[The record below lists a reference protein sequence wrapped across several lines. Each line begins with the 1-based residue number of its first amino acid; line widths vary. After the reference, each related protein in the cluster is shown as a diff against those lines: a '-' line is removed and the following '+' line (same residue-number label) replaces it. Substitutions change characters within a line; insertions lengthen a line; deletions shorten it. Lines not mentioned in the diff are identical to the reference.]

1 MKISLNWARHWTETP
16 EYTPEAL
23 EKFSHTYSTY
33 TAEVEGID
41 NFVFDDKI
49 VVGKVLAWKPHPDS
63 DKLWLVQVDAGK
75 CGQHEIVCG
84 APNAKTSKY
93 VAVALENAQLP
104 GGLVITR
111 REIRGID
118 SCGMICSLDELNL
131 QTDRALGIFPL
142 ETVWGEDTLEKH
154 LGKPFGQ
161 LNLTLP
167 GHDGDIE
174 YAMNDVVFDLDNKFI
189 TNRPDLFSVVGN
201 AREIACIDKKQFNYA
216 PLWKGESKGDCNELK
231 VTVES
236 DKVINYLLT
245 EYTLPDVPASPFL
258 IQTLLRRS
266 NQGSHGLLPD
276 LTNIVMTEL
285 GQPMHVFDAD
295 TVQGNITLR
304 MAKKWEV
311 FLWLDDKEY
320 TLTPDD
326 LVIVDEKQIL
336 ALAGVMG
343 GKSSGTTE
351 STRRI
356 LVESASFDAV
366 TVRKTSQRL
375 GIRTDSSIR
384 FEKGVDRALPP
395 LAQTRYAQLLT
406 YFISGVEAGKQSVIT
421 TKNTP
426 TVISLTQ
433 ESMMRKIGRD
443 IPEADITD
451 ILSRLGFTFEVVQNN
466 SGNWGNTVNSVNF
479 VVTVPSWRD
488 TGDITLPEDIIEEI
502 ARHFGY
508 ENIPGEPLPGPLAT
522 ARVHGHDVMTQGIT
536 RFFSEKWYRDAYTYP
551 FTLAERF
558 ARFSDKN
565 PAIIQNTSENRTHLR
580 AHLAENLLELVANS
594 YRTHTDGAFFEF
606 WPIFDGDESLQWVG
620 LMWWKDVDILQADL
634 PSYMMTYFGTPG
646 MIAQGTSDTK
656 LFAPQAYGEIVDE
669 SGDIA
674 LRFGLVRPT
683 LLPLF
688 DIDDIEVYAFEIVKM
703 PELHR
708 PMKFTP
714 LVEFPGT
721 RRELN
726 VIMPESTPVAVV
738 TAIVRA
744 SHDWVSDIGVTEIYR
759 DESHIGIDKKS
770 VIVSFLIRNNA
781 ATITDEEAAKIQETV
796 ISKLAEN
803 SYQLR
808 SA

>member
-1 MKISLNWARHWTETP
+1 MKISLNWARHWTEIP

-41 NFVFDDKI
+41 SYIYDDKI

-63 DKLWLVQVDAGK
+63 DKLGLVQVDAGK

-93 VAVALENAQLP
+93 VAVALENAELP

-131 QTDRALGIFPL
+131 QTDRAEGIFPL
-142 ETVWGEDTLEKH
+142 ETAWDEKTLENH
-154 LGKPFGQ
+154 LGKPFGE
-161 LNLTLP
+161 LTLTLP

-189 TNRPDLFSVVGN
+189 TNRPDLFSVIGN
-201 AREIACIDKKQFNYA
+201 AREIACTQKTDFSGIA
-216 PLWKGESKGDCNELK
+216 PETPTESNALSVK
-231 VTVES
+231 VES

-295 TVQGNITLR
+295 TIQGNIVLR
-304 MAKKWEV
+304 MAKKWET
-311 FLWLDDKEY
+311 FHGLDDKEY

-326 LVIVDEKQIL
+326 LVIVDDKNIL
-336 ALAGVMG
+336 ALAGIMG

-356 LVESASFDAV
+356 FVESASFDAV

-384 FEKGVDRALPP
+384 FEKGVDRTLPHI
-395 LAQTRYAQLLT
+395 AQTRYAQLLT
-406 YFISGVEAGKQSVIT
+406 HFIAGAKLEKQTAI
-421 TKNTP
+421 
-426 TVISLTQ
+426 ISLRTATIITLSQ
-433 ESMMRKIGRD
+433 ELLVAKIGQPV
-443 IPEADITD
+443 PEKDVTD
-451 ILSRLGFTFEVVQNN
+451 ILTRLGF
-466 SGNWGNTVNSVNF
+466 SVAHTDGIYT
-479 VVTVPSWRD
+479 VTVPSWRD
-488 TGDITLPEDIIEEI
+488 TGDISIPEDIIEEI

-522 ARVHGHDVMTQGIT
+522 ARVHGHDVMTQSIT

-558 ARFSDKN
+558 ARFSDKT
-565 PAIIQNTSENRTHLR
+565 PAVIQNTSENRTHLR

-606 WPIFDGDESLQWVG
+606 GPIFDGDESLQWVG
-620 LMWWKDVDILQADL
+620 IVWWKDLEALQADL
-634 PSYMMTYFGTPG
+634 TSYMMTYFGSPG
-646 MIAQGTSDTK
+646 MIAQGTSNTK
-656 LFAPQAYGEIVDE
+656 LFAPQAYGEIVDD
-669 SGDIA
+669 SGDVA

-688 DIDDIEVYAFEIVKM
+688 DIDEIDVYAFEIVKM
-703 PELHR
+703 PELR
-708 PMKFTP
+708 RAMKFTP
-714 LVEFPGT
+714 IVEFPGT
-721 RRELN
+721 RREFN
-726 VIMPESTPVAVV
+726 IIMPESTPVAVV
-738 TAIVRA
+738 TAIVRGA
-744 SHDWVSDIGVTEIYR
+744 HEWISDIGVSEIYR
-759 DESHIGIDKKS
+759 DESHIGADKKS
-770 VIVSFLIRNNA
+770 VVVSFLIRDNT
-781 ATITDEEAAKIQETV
+781 ATITDEQAAKVQETA
-796 ISKLAEN
+796 ISKLSE
-803 SYQLR
+803 SGYQLR
-808 SA
+808 WSE

>member
-1 MKISLNWARHWTETP
+1 MKISLNWAWHWTEIP
-16 EYTPEAL
+16 GYTPEAL
-23 EKFSHTYSTY
+23 ETFSHTYSTY

-41 NFVFDDKI
+41 NFVYDDKI

-84 APNAKTSKY
+84 APNAQTSKY
-93 VAVALENAQLP
+93 VAVALENAELP

-131 QTDRALGIFPL
+131 QTDRAEGIFPL
-142 ETVWGEDTLEKH
+142 ETVWSEDTLEKH
-154 LGKPFGQ
+154 LGKPFGH
-161 LNLTLP
+161 LTLILP
-167 GHDGDIE
+167 GHDSDIE

-201 AREIACIDKKQFNYA
+201 AREIACTQKTDFSGIS
-216 PLWKGESKGDCNELK
+216 PETPVESNALSVKI
-231 VTVES
+231 ES

-258 IQTLLRRS
+258 VQTLLRRS

-295 TVQGNITLR
+295 TIAGNIVLR

-326 LVIVDEKQIL
+326 LVIVDDKTIL
-336 ALAGVMG
+336 ALAGIMG

-351 STRRI
+351 STRHI
-356 LVESASFDAV
+356 FVESASFDAV

-384 FEKGVDRALPP
+384 FEKGVDRTLPHI
-395 LAQTRYAQLLT
+395 AQTRYAQLLIH
-406 YFISGVEAGKQSVIT
+406 FISGVKQEKHTAIISPRTATIIT
-421 TKNTP
+421 L
-426 TVISLTQ
+426 SQ
-433 ESMMRKIGRD
+433 ELLVAKIGQPV
-443 IPEADITD
+443 PEKDVTD
-451 ILSRLGFTFEVVQNN
+451 ILTRLGCIVAQTD
-466 SGNWGNTVNSVNF
+466 GIYT
-479 VVTVPSWRD
+479 VTVPSWRD
-488 TGDITLPEDIIEEI
+488 TGDITLSEDIIEEI

-508 ENIPGEPLPGPLAT
+508 ENIPSAPLPGPLAT
-522 ARVHGHDVMTQGIT
+522 ARVHGHDVMTQDIT
-536 RFFSEKWYRDAYTYP
+536 RFFSEKGYYDAYTYP

-558 ARFSDKN
+558 VRFSDKT
-565 PAIIQNTSENRTHLR
+565 PAVIQNTSENRTHLR

-594 YRTHTDGAFFEF
+594 YRTHTEGAFFEF
-606 WPIFDGDESLQWVG
+606 GPIFDGDESLQWVG
-620 LMWWKDVDILQADL
+620 IVWWKNLEALQADL
-634 PSYMMTYFGTPG
+634 TSYMMTYFGTPG
-646 MIAQGTSDTK
+646 MIAQGTGDTK

-669 SGDIA
+669 SWDIA

-714 LVEFPGT
+714 IVEFPGT

-744 SHDWVSDIGVTEIYR
+744 SHEWVSDIGVTEIYR
-759 DESHIGIDKKS
+759 DESHIGVDKKS
-770 VIVSFLIRNNA
+770 VVVSFLIRNNA
-781 ATITDEEAAKIQETV
+781 ATITDGEALEVQTSIIQA
-796 ISKLAEN
+796 LAN
-803 SYQLR
+803 SWYSLR
-808 SA
+808 GI

>member
-1 MKISLNWARHWTETP
+1 MKISLNWARHWTWVP
-16 EYTPEAL
+16 AYTPEAL

-41 NFVFDDKI
+41 SYLYDDKI

-63 DKLWLVQVDAGK
+63 DKLGLVQVDAGK

-84 APNAKTSKY
+84 APNAKTAHY
-93 VAVALENAQLP
+93 VAVALENAELP

-118 SCGMICSLDELNL
+118 SCGMICSLDELGL
-131 QTDRALGIFPL
+131 QSDRAEGIFPL
-142 ETVWGEDTLEKH
+142 ETVWDENTLEKH

-161 LNLTLP
+161 LTLALP

-201 AREIACIDKKQFNYA
+201 AREIACTQKTDFSGMTPETPA
-216 PLWKGESKGDCNELK
+216 ESNALSVK
-231 VTVES
+231 VES

-295 TVQGNITLR
+295 TIQGNIVLR

-311 FLWLDDKEY
+311 FLWLDEKEY
-320 TLTPDD
+320 VLMPDD
-326 LVIVDEKQIL
+326 LVIVDDKKIL
-336 ALAGVMG
+336 ALAGIMG
-343 GKSSGTTE
+343 GKSSGATE

-356 LVESASFDAV
+356 FVESASFDAV

-384 FEKGVDRALPP
+384 FEKGVDRTLPF
-395 LAQTRYAQLLT
+395 LAQTRYAQLLMH
-406 YFISGVEAGKQSVIT
+406 FISGAKQEKHTTILSPRTPTSITLSQELLVAKIGQSV
-421 TKNTP
+421 
-426 TVISLTQ
+426 
-433 ESMMRKIGRD
+433 
-443 IPEADITD
+443 PEKDVADILT
-451 ILSRLGFTFEVVQNN
+451 RLGFQLEAKKWSYTI
-466 SGNWGNTVNSVNF
+466 
-479 VVTVPSWRD
+479 TVPSWRD
-488 TGDITLPEDIIEEI
+488 TGDITLPEDIVEEI

-508 ENIPGEPLPGPLAT
+508 ENIPSAPLPGPLAT
-522 ARVHGHDVMTQGIT
+522 ARVHGHDVMTQDIT
-536 RFFSEKWYRDAYTYP
+536 SFFSEKGYHDAYTYP
-551 FTLAERF
+551 FTLADRF
-558 ARFSDKN
+558 ARFSDKS
-565 PAIIQNTSENRTHLR
+565 PAVIQNTSENRTHLR

-594 YRTHTDGAFFEF
+594 YRTHTEGAFFEF
-606 WPIFDGDESLQWVG
+606 GPIFDGDESLQWVG
-620 LMWWKDVDILQADL
+620 IVWWKNLEALQADL
-634 PSYMMTYFGTPG
+634 TSYMMTYFGTAG

-656 LFAPQAYGEIVDE
+656 LFAPQAYGEIVHE

-688 DIDDIEVYAFEIVKM
+688 DIDEIDVYAFEIVKM

-708 PMKFTP
+708 AMKFTP

-721 RRELN
+721 RREFN
-726 VIMPESTPVAVV
+726 FIMPETTPVA
-738 TAIVRA
+738 TIVGLVRE
-744 SHDWVSDIGVTEIYR
+744 SNEWISDIGVTEIYR
-759 DESHIGIDKKS
+759 DEKHIGIDKKS
-770 VIVSFLIRNNA
+770 VIISLLIRNPER
-781 ATITDEEAAKIQETV
+781 TITDEEAGKVQEV
-796 ISKLAEN
+796 VVQKLASEW
-803 SYQLR
+803 YVLR
-808 SA
+808 GV

>member
-1 MKISLNWARHWTETP
+1 MKISLNWARHWTWVP
-16 EYTPEAL
+16 AYTPEAL

-41 NFVFDDKI
+41 SYLYDDKI

-63 DKLWLVQVDAGK
+63 DKLGLVQVDAGK

-84 APNAKTSKY
+84 APNAKTAHY
-93 VAVALENAQLP
+93 VAVALENAELP

-118 SCGMICSLDELNL
+118 SCGMICSLDELGL
-131 QTDRALGIFPL
+131 QSDRAEGIFPL
-142 ETVWGEDTLEKH
+142 ETAWDEKTLEKH

-161 LNLTLP
+161 LTLALP

-201 AREIACIDKKQFNYA
+201 AREIACTQKIDFSGMTPETPA
-216 PLWKGESKGDCNELK
+216 ESNALSVK
-231 VTVES
+231 VES

-295 TVQGNITLR
+295 AIAGNIVLR

-326 LVIVDEKQIL
+326 LVIVDDKKIL
-336 ALAGVMG
+336 ALAGIMG

-356 LVESASFDAV
+356 FVESASFDAV

-384 FEKGVDRALPP
+384 FEKGVDRTIPS

-406 YFISGVEAGKQSVIT
+406 HFVPGAKLEKQTAILSPRTATIITLSQELLVAKIGQSVPEKDVVDILTRLWFEVEAKKWSYTI
-421 TKNTP
+421 
-426 TVISLTQ
+426 
-433 ESMMRKIGRD
+433 
-443 IPEADITD
+443 
-451 ILSRLGFTFEVVQNN
+451 
-466 SGNWGNTVNSVNF
+466 
-479 VVTVPSWRD
+479 TVPSWRN
-488 TGDITLPEDIIEEI
+488 TGDITLPEDIVEEI

-508 ENIPGEPLPGPLAT
+508 ENIPSTPIPGPLAT
-522 ARVHGHDVMTQGIT
+522 ARVHGHDVMTQDIT
-536 RFFSEKWYRDAYTYP
+536 RFFSEKGYHDVYTYP

-558 ARFSDKN
+558 ARFSDKT
-565 PAIIQNTSENRTHLR
+565 PAVIQNTSENRTHLR

-594 YRTHTDGAFFEF
+594 YRTHTEGAFFEF
-606 WPIFDGDESLQWVG
+606 GPIFDGDESLQWVG
-620 LMWWKDVDILQADL
+620 IVWWKNLEALQADL
-634 PSYMMTYFGTPG
+634 TSYMMTYFGTAG

-688 DIDDIEVYAFEIVKM
+688 DIDEIDVYAFEIVKM

-708 PMKFTP
+708 AMKFTP

-726 VIMPESTPVAVV
+726 IIMPESTPVAVV

-744 SHDWVSDIGVTEIYR
+744 SHEWVSDIGVSEIYR

-770 VIVSFLIRNNA
+770 VIISLLIRNPER
-781 ATITDEEAAKIQETV
+781 TITDEEAGKVQEV
-796 ISKLAEN
+796 VVQKLASEW
-803 SYQLR
+803 YVLR
-808 SA
+808 GV

>member
-1 MKISLNWARHWTETP
+1 MKISLNWARHWTEIP
-16 EYTPEAL
+16 GYTPEAL

-41 NFVFDDKI
+41 SYIYDDKI

-63 DKLWLVQVDAGK
+63 DKLGLVQVDAGK
-75 CGQHEIVCG
+75 CGQHEIVCW
-84 APNAKTSKY
+84 APNAKTSHY
-93 VAVALENAQLP
+93 VAVALENAELP

-131 QTDRALGIFPL
+131 QTDRAEGIFPL
-142 ETVWGEDTLEKH
+142 EMAWDEKTLENH
-154 LGKPFGQ
+154 LGQPFWQ
-161 LNLTLP
+161 LTLALP
-167 GHDGDIE
+167 GHGWDIE

-201 AREIACIDKKQFNYA
+201 AREIACTQKTDFSGII
-216 PLWKGESKGDCNELK
+216 PETPVESNALSVK
-231 VTVES
+231 VES
-236 DKVINYLLT
+236 DKVINYFLT
-245 EYTLPDVPASPFL
+245 EYTLPDVPVSPFL

-295 TVQGNITLR
+295 TIQGNIVLR

-311 FLWLDDKEY
+311 FHWLDDKEY

-326 LVIVDEKQIL
+326 LVIVDDKTIL
-336 ALAGVMG
+336 ALAGIMG
-343 GKSSGTTE
+343 GKSSGTSE
-351 STRRI
+351 STRSI
-356 LVESASFDAV
+356 FVESASFDAV

-384 FEKGVDRALPP
+384 FEKGVDRTLPHI
-395 LAQTRYAQLLT
+395 AQYRFSELLT
-406 YFISGVEAGKQSVIT
+406 HFISGVKQEKQTAIISPRTATIIT
-421 TKNTP
+421 LSQDLL
-426 TVISLTQ
+426 VA
-433 ESMMRKIGRD
+433 KIGQPV
-443 IPEADITD
+443 PEKDVTD
-451 ILSRLGFTFEVVQNN
+451 ILTRLGF
-466 SGNWGNTVNSVNF
+466 SVAQADWTYTI
-479 VVTVPSWRD
+479 TVPSWRD
-488 TGDITLPEDIIEEI
+488 TGDISLPEDIIEEI

-508 ENIPGEPLPGPLAT
+508 ENIPSAPLPGPLAT
-522 ARVHGHDVMTQGIT
+522 ARVHGHDVMTQSIT
-536 RFFSEKWYRDAYTYP
+536 RFFSDKWYRDAYTYP

-558 ARFSDKN
+558 ARFSDKT

-594 YRTHTDGAFFEF
+594 YRTHTEGAFFEF
-606 WPIFDGDESLQWVG
+606 GHIFDGEESLQWVG
-620 LMWWKDVDILQADL
+620 VVWWRDMADIQADL
-634 PSYMMTYFGTPG
+634 TSYMMTYFGTPG

-656 LFAPQAYGEIVDE
+656 LFAPQAYWEIVDD
-669 SGDIA
+669 SGDVA

-688 DIDDIEVYAFEIVKM
+688 DIDEIDVYAFEIVKM
-703 PELHR
+703 PEIHR
-708 PMKFTP
+708 AMTFTP

-721 RRELN
+721 RREFN
-726 VIMPESTPVAVV
+726 IIMSEETPVAVV

-744 SHDWVSDIGVTEIYR
+744 SHEWISDIGVSEIYR
-759 DESHIGIDKKS
+759 DESHIWADKKS
-770 VIVSFLIRNNA
+770 VVVSFLIRNNA
-781 ATITDEEAAKIQETV
+781 ATITDEEAAKIQESA
-796 ISKLAEN
+796 IAKLSAAGYN
-803 SYQLR
+803 LR
-808 SA
+808 GV

>member
-1 MKISLNWARHWTETP
+1 MKISLNWARHWTEIP

-41 NFVFDDKI
+41 SYIYDDKI

-63 DKLWLVQVDAGK
+63 DKLGLVQVDAGK

-93 VAVALENAQLP
+93 VAVALENAELP

-131 QTDRALGIFPL
+131 QTDRAEGIFPL
-142 ETVWGEDTLEKH
+142 ETAWDEKTLENH
-154 LGKPFGQ
+154 LGKPFGE
-161 LNLTLP
+161 LTLTLP

-189 TNRPDLFSVVGN
+189 TNRPDLFSVIGN
-201 AREIACIDKKQFNYA
+201 AREIACTQKTDFSGIA
-216 PLWKGESKGDCNELK
+216 PETPTESNALSVK
-231 VTVES
+231 VES

-295 TVQGNITLR
+295 TIQGNIVLR
-304 MAKKWEV
+304 MAKKWET
-311 FLWLDDKEY
+311 FHGLDDKEY

-326 LVIVDEKQIL
+326 LVIVDDKNIL
-336 ALAGVMG
+336 ALAGIMG

-356 LVESASFDAV
+356 FVESASFDAV

-384 FEKGVDRALPP
+384 FEKGVDRTLPHI
-395 LAQTRYAQLLT
+395 AQTRYAQLLT
-406 YFISGVEAGKQSVIT
+406 HFIAGAKLEKQTAI
-421 TKNTP
+421 
-426 TVISLTQ
+426 ISLRTATIITLSQ
-433 ESMMRKIGRD
+433 ELLVAKIGQPV
-443 IPEADITD
+443 PEKDVTD
-451 ILSRLGFTFEVVQNN
+451 ILTRLGF
-466 SGNWGNTVNSVNF
+466 SVAHTDGIYT
-479 VVTVPSWRD
+479 VTVPSWRD
-488 TGDITLPEDIIEEI
+488 TGDISIPEDIIEEI

-522 ARVHGHDVMTQGIT
+522 ARVHGHDVMTQSIT

-558 ARFSDKN
+558 ARFSDKT
-565 PAIIQNTSENRTHLR
+565 PAVIQNTSENRTHLR

-594 YRTHTDGAFFEF
+594 YRTHTEGAFFF
-606 WPIFDGDESLQWVG
+606 FFSIFDGDESLQWVG
-620 LMWWKDVDILQADL
+620 IVWWKDLEALQADL
-634 PSYMMTYFGTPG
+634 TSYMMTYFGSPG
-646 MIAQGTSDTK
+646 MIAQGTSNTK
-656 LFAPQAYGEIVDE
+656 LFAPQAYGEIVDD
-669 SGDIA
+669 SGDVA

-688 DIDDIEVYAFEIVKM
+688 DIDEIDVYAFEIVKM
-703 PELHR
+703 PELR
-708 PMKFTP
+708 RAMKFTP
-714 LVEFPGT
+714 IVEFPGT
-721 RRELN
+721 RREFN
-726 VIMPESTPVAVV
+726 IIMPESTPVAVV
-738 TAIVRA
+738 TAIVRGA
-744 SHDWVSDIGVTEIYR
+744 HEWISDIGVSEIYR
-759 DESHIGIDKKS
+759 DESHIGADKKS
-770 VIVSFLIRNNA
+770 VVVSFLIRDNT
-781 ATITDEEAAKIQETV
+781 ATITDEQAAKVQETA
-796 ISKLAEN
+796 ISKLSE
-803 SYQLR
+803 SGYQLR
-808 SA
+808 WSE

>member
-1 MKISLNWARHWTETP
+1 MKISLNWARHWTWVP
-16 EYTPEAL
+16 AYTPEAL

-41 NFVFDDKI
+41 SYVFDDKI

-63 DKLWLVQVDAGK
+63 DKLGLVQVDAGK

-84 APNAKTSKY
+84 APNAQTSKY
-93 VAVALENAQLP
+93 VAVALENAELP
-104 GGLVITR
+104 GGLIITR

-118 SCGMICSLDELNL
+118 SCGMICSLDELHL
-131 QTDRALGIFPL
+131 QTDRAEGIFPL
-142 ETVWGEDTLEKH
+142 ETAWDEKTLENH
-154 LGKPFGQ
+154 LGKPFWQ
-161 LNLTLP
+161 LTLTLP

-174 YAMNDVVFDLDNKFI
+174 YMMNDVVFDLDNKFI

-201 AREIACIDKKQFNYA
+201 AREIACTQKTDFSGIA
-216 PLWKGESKGDCNELK
+216 PETAAESNALSVK
-231 VTVES
+231 VES

-245 EYTLPDVPASPFL
+245 EYTLPDLPASPFL

-295 TVQGNITLR
+295 TIAGDIVLR

-320 TLTPDD
+320 SLTPDD
-326 LVIVDEKQIL
+326 LVIVDDKNIL
-336 ALAGVMG
+336 ALAGIMG

-356 LVESASFDAV
+356 FVESASFDAV

-384 FEKGVDRALPP
+384 FEKGVDRTLPHI
-395 LAQTRYAQLLT
+395 AQTRYAQLLT
-406 YFISGVEAGKQSVIT
+406 HFVPGAKLEKQTAIISPRTATIIT
-421 TKNTP
+421 L
-426 TVISLTQ
+426 SQ
-433 ESMMRKIGRD
+433 ELLVAKIGQPVSEKD
-443 IPEADITD
+443 VTD
-451 ILSRLGFTFEVVQNN
+451 ILTRLGCIVAQADGIYT
-466 SGNWGNTVNSVNF
+466 
-479 VVTVPSWRD
+479 VTVPSWRD
-488 TGDITLPEDIIEEI
+488 TGDISIPEDIIEEI

-508 ENIPGEPLPGPLAT
+508 ENIPSAPLPGPLAT
-522 ARVHGHDVMTQGIT
+522 VRVYGHDVMTQDIT
-536 RFFSEKWYRDAYTYP
+536 RFFSEKGYHDAYTYP

-558 ARFSDKN
+558 ARFSDKT
-565 PAIIQNTSENRTHLR
+565 PAVIQNTSENRTHLR

-594 YRTHTDGAFFEF
+594 YRTHTEGAFFEF
-606 WPIFDGDESLQWVG
+606 GPIFDEDESLQWVG
-620 LMWWKDVDILQADL
+620 IVWWKDLEALQADL
-634 PSYMMTYFGTPG
+634 TSYMMTYFGTPG
-646 MIAQGTSDTK
+646 MIAQWNSDTK

-669 SGDIA
+669 SWDIA

-683 LLPLF
+683 LLPMF

-703 PELHR
+703 PELR
-708 PMKFTP
+708 RAMKFTP
-714 LVEFPGT
+714 IVEFPGT

-738 TAIVRA
+738 TAIVGA
-744 SHDWVSDIGVTEIYR
+744 SHEWVSDIGVTEIYR

-770 VIVSFLIRNNA
+770 VVVSFLIRNNA
-781 ATITDEEAAKIQETV
+781 ATITDEEALKVQETV
-796 ISKLAEN
+796 ILKLGE
-803 SYQLR
+803 SQYFLR
-808 SA
+808 RV

>member
-1 MKISLNWARHWTETP
+1 MKISLNWARHWTWVP
-16 EYTPEAL
+16 AYTPEAL

-41 NFVFDDKI
+41 SYLYDDKI
-49 VVGKVLAWKPHPDS
+49 VVWKVLAWKPHPDS
-63 DKLWLVQVDAGK
+63 DKLGLVQVDAGK

-84 APNAKTSKY
+84 APNAKTAHY
-93 VAVALENAQLP
+93 VAVALENAELP

-118 SCGMICSLDELNL
+118 SCGMICSLDELGL
-131 QTDRALGIFPL
+131 QSDRAEGIFPL
-142 ETVWGEDTLEKH
+142 ETAWDEKTLEKH

-161 LNLTLP
+161 MTLALP

-201 AREIACIDKKQFNYA
+201 AREIACTQKTDFSGMTPETPA
-216 PLWKGESKGDCNELK
+216 ESNALSVK
-231 VTVES
+231 VES

-295 TVQGNITLR
+295 TIDGNIVLR
-304 MAKKWEV
+304 MAKKWEI
-311 FLWLDDKEY
+311 FLWLDHKEY

-326 LVIVDEKQIL
+326 LVIVDDKNIL
-336 ALAGVMG
+336 ALAGIMG

-356 LVESASFDAV
+356 FVESASFDAV

-384 FEKGVDRALPP
+384 FEKWVDRTIPS
-395 LAQTRYAQLLT
+395 LAQTRYAQLLMHFVPGAKQEKQT
-406 YFISGVEAGKQSVIT
+406 AIISPRTATIIT
-421 TKNTP
+421 L
-426 TVISLTQ
+426 SQ
-433 ESMMRKIGRD
+433 ELLVAKIGQTVSEKD
-443 IPEADITD
+443 VTD
-451 ILSRLGFTFEVVQNN
+451 ILTRLGFQVEAKKWSYTI
-466 SGNWGNTVNSVNF
+466 
-479 VVTVPSWRD
+479 TVPSWRD
-488 TGDITLPEDIIEEI
+488 TGDITLPEDIVEEI

-508 ENIPGEPLPGPLAT
+508 ENIPSAPLPGPLAT
-522 ARVHGHDVMTQGIT
+522 ARVHGHDVMTQDIT
-536 RFFSEKWYRDAYTYP
+536 GFFSEKGYHDVYTYP

-558 ARFSDKN
+558 ARFSDKD

-606 WPIFDGDESLQWVG
+606 WPIFDGEESLQWVG
-620 LMWWKDVDILQADL
+620 VIWWKNIETIQADL
-634 PSYMMTYFGTPG
+634 TSYMMTYFGAPG

-656 LFAPQAYGEIVDE
+656 LFAPQAYGEIVDD
-669 SGDIA
+669 SGDVA

-683 LLPLF
+683 LLPMLN
-688 DIDDIEVYAFEIVKM
+688 IDDIDVYAFEIVKM

-708 PMKFTP
+708 AMRFTP

-759 DESHIGIDKKS
+759 DEKHIWADKKS
-770 VIVSFLIRNNA
+770 VVVSFLIRNNA

-796 ISKLAEN
+796 ISKLSE
-803 SYQLR
+803 SGYQLR
-808 SA
+808 WAE

>member
-1 MKISLNWARHWTETP
+1 MKISLNWARHWTEIP

-41 NFVFDDKI
+41 SYIYDDKI

-63 DKLWLVQVDAGK
+63 DKLGLVQVDAGK

-93 VAVALENAQLP
+93 VAVALENAELP

-131 QTDRALGIFPL
+131 QTDRAEGIFPL
-142 ETVWGEDTLEKH
+142 ETAWDEKTLENH
-154 LGKPFGQ
+154 LGKPFGE
-161 LNLTLP
+161 LTLTLP

-174 YAMNDVVFDLDNKFI
+174 YMMNDVVFDLDNKFI

-201 AREIACIDKKQFNYA
+201 AREIACTQKTDFSGITPETA
-216 PLWKGESKGDCNELK
+216 AESNALSVK
-231 VTVES
+231 VES

-245 EYTLPDVPASPFL
+245 EYTLPDLPASPFL

-295 TVQGNITLR
+295 TIAGDIVLR

-311 FLWLDDKEY
+311 FLWLDDREY

-326 LVIVDEKQIL
+326 LVIVDDKNIL
-336 ALAGVMG
+336 ALAGIMG

-356 LVESASFDAV
+356 FVESASFDAV

-384 FEKGVDRALPP
+384 FEKGVDRTLPHI
-395 LAQTRYAQLLT
+395 AQTRYAQLLVH
-406 YFISGVEAGKQSVIT
+406 FISGVKQEKQTAI
-421 TKNTP
+421 
-426 TVISLTQ
+426 ISLRTATIITLSQ
-433 ESMMRKIGRD
+433 ELLVAKIGQPV
-443 IPEADITD
+443 PEKDVTD
-451 ILSRLGFTFEVVQNN
+451 ILTRLGF
-466 SGNWGNTVNSVNF
+466 SVAHTDGIYT
-479 VVTVPSWRD
+479 VTVPSWRD
-488 TGDITLPEDIIEEI
+488 TGDISIPEDIIEEI

-522 ARVHGHDVMTQGIT
+522 ARVHGHDVMTQSIT

-558 ARFSDKN
+558 ARFSDKT
-565 PAIIQNTSENRTHLR
+565 PAVIQNTSENRTHLR

-606 WPIFDGDESLQWVG
+606 GPIFDGDESLQWVG
-620 LMWWKDVDILQADL
+620 IVWWKDLEALQADL
-634 PSYMMTYFGTPG
+634 TSYMMTYFGSPG
-646 MIAQGTSDTK
+646 MIAQGTSNTK
-656 LFAPQAYGEIVDE
+656 LFAPQAYGEIVDD
-669 SGDIA
+669 SGDVA

-688 DIDDIEVYAFEIVKM
+688 DIDEIDVYAFEIVKM
-703 PELHR
+703 PELR
-708 PMKFTP
+708 RAMKFTP
-714 LVEFPGT
+714 IVEFPGT
-721 RRELN
+721 RREFN
-726 VIMPESTPVAVV
+726 IIMPESTPVAVV
-738 TAIVRA
+738 TAIVRGA
-744 SHDWVSDIGVTEIYR
+744 HEWISDIGVSEIYR
-759 DESHIGIDKKS
+759 DESHIGADKKS
-770 VIVSFLIRNNA
+770 VVVSFLIRDNT
-781 ATITDEEAAKIQETV
+781 ATITDEQAAKVQETA
-796 ISKLAEN
+796 ISKLSE
-803 SYQLR
+803 SGYQLR
-808 SA
+808 WSE

>member
-1 MKISLNWARHWTETP
+1 MKISLNWAWHWTEIP
-16 EYTPEAL
+16 GYTPEAL
-23 EKFSHTYSTY
+23 ETFSHTYSTY

-41 NFVFDDKI
+41 NFVYDDKI

-84 APNAKTSKY
+84 APNAQTSKY
-93 VAVALENAQLP
+93 VAVALENAELP

-131 QTDRALGIFPL
+131 QTDRAEGIFPL
-142 ETVWGEDTLEKH
+142 ETVWSEDTLEKH
-154 LGKPFGQ
+154 LGKPFGH
-161 LNLTLP
+161 LTLILP
-167 GHDGDIE
+167 GHDSDIE

-201 AREIACIDKKQFNYA
+201 AREIACTQKTDFSGIS
-216 PLWKGESKGDCNELK
+216 PETPVESNALSVKI
-231 VTVES
+231 ES

-258 IQTLLRRS
+258 VQTLLRRS

-295 TVQGNITLR
+295 TIAGNIVLR

-326 LVIVDEKQIL
+326 LVIVDDKTIL
-336 ALAGVMG
+336 ALAGIMG

-351 STRRI
+351 STRHI
-356 LVESASFDAV
+356 FVESASFDAV

-384 FEKGVDRALPP
+384 FEKGVDRTLPHI
-395 LAQTRYAQLLT
+395 AQTRYAQLLIH
-406 YFISGVEAGKQSVIT
+406 FISGVKQEKHTAIISPRTATIIT
-421 TKNTP
+421 L
-426 TVISLTQ
+426 SQ
-433 ESMMRKIGRD
+433 ELLVAKIGQPV
-443 IPEADITD
+443 PEKDVTD
-451 ILSRLGFTFEVVQNN
+451 ILTRLGCIVAQTD
-466 SGNWGNTVNSVNF
+466 GIYT
-479 VVTVPSWRD
+479 VTVPSWRD
-488 TGDITLPEDIIEEI
+488 TGDITLSEDIIEEI

-508 ENIPGEPLPGPLAT
+508 ENIPSAPLPGPLAT
-522 ARVHGHDVMTQGIT
+522 ARVHGHDVMTQDIT
-536 RFFSEKWYRDAYTYP
+536 RFFSEKGYYDAYTYP

-558 ARFSDKN
+558 VRFSDKT
-565 PAIIQNTSENRTHLR
+565 PAVIQNTSENRTHLR

-594 YRTHTDGAFFEF
+594 YRTHTEGAFFEF
-606 WPIFDGDESLQWVG
+606 GPIFDGDESLQWVG
-620 LMWWKDVDILQADL
+620 IVWWKDLEALQADL
-634 PSYMMTYFGTPG
+634 TSYMMTYFGTPG

-669 SGDIA
+669 SWDIA

-714 LVEFPGT
+714 IVEFPGT

-726 VIMPESTPVAVV
+726 VIMPEPTPVAVV

-744 SHDWVSDIGVTEIYR
+744 SHEWVSDIGVTEIYR

-770 VIVSFLIRNNA
+770 VVVSFLIRNNA
-781 ATITDEEAAKIQETV
+781 ATITDEEALKVQETV
-796 ISKLAEN
+796 ISKLGEN
-803 SYQLR
+803 GYQLR

>member
-63 DKLWLVQVDAGK
+63 DKLGLVQVDAGK
-75 CGQHEIVCG
+75 CGKHEIVCG

-93 VAVALENAQLP
+93 VAVALENAELP

-131 QTDRALGIFPL
+131 QTDRAEGIFPL

-161 LNLTLP
+161 LSLTLP

-201 AREIACIDKKQFNYA
+201 AREIACTQKTDFSWIA
-216 PLWKGESKGDCNELK
+216 SETPAESNALSVK
-231 VTVES
+231 VES
-236 DKVINYLLT
+236 DKVINYLMT

-266 NQGSHGLLPD
+266 NQSSHGLLPD

-343 GKSSGTTE
+343 GKSSGTSE

-356 LVESASFDAV
+356 FVESASFDAV

-406 YFISGVEAGKQSVIT
+406 YFIAGAKQDKQTAIISPRKATIIT
-421 TKNTP
+421 L
-426 TVISLTQ
+426 SQ
-433 ESMMRKIGRD
+433 ELLVAKIGQPV
-443 IPEADITD
+443 PEKDVTD
-451 ILSRLGFTFEVVQNN
+451 ILTRLGF
-466 SGNWGNTVNSVNF
+466 SVAQADWTYT
-479 VVTVPSWRD
+479 VTVPSWRD

-508 ENIPGEPLPGPLAT
+508 ENIPGESLPGPLAT

-580 AHLAENLLELVANS
+580 AHLAENLLELIANS

-606 WPIFDGDESLQWVG
+606 GPIFDGEESLQWVG
-620 LMWWKDVDILQADL
+620 VIWWKDVGILQADL
-634 PSYMMTYFGTPG
+634 TSYMMTYFGTPW

-656 LFAPQAYGEIVDE
+656 LFAPQAYGEIVDDT
-669 SGDIA
+669 GDVA

-683 LLPLF
+683 LLPMF

-703 PELHR
+703 PALHR
-708 PMKFTP
+708 PIRFTP

-759 DESHIGIDKKS
+759 DESHIGVDKKS
-770 VIVSFLIRNNA
+770 VVVSFLIRNNA
-781 ATITDEEAAKIQETV
+781 ATITDEEALKVQETV

>member
-1 MKISLNWARHWTETP
+1 MKISLNWARHWTWVP
-16 EYTPEAL
+16 AYTPEAL

-41 NFVFDDKI
+41 SYIYDDKI

-63 DKLWLVQVDAGK
+63 DKLGLVQVDAGK

-84 APNAKTSKY
+84 APNAQTSKY
-93 VAVALENAQLP
+93 VAVALENAELP

-131 QTDRALGIFPL
+131 QTDRAEGIFPL
-142 ETVWGEDTLEKH
+142 ETVWDEKTLENH
-154 LGKPFGQ
+154 LGKPFGE
-161 LNLTLP
+161 LTLTLP

-201 AREIACIDKKQFNYA
+201 AREIACTQKTDFSGITPETPAETNALSVK
-216 PLWKGESKGDCNELK
+216 
-231 VTVES
+231 VES

-295 TVQGNITLR
+295 TIAGNIVLR

-326 LVIVDEKQIL
+326 LVIVDDKNIL
-336 ALAGVMG
+336 ALAGIMG

-351 STRRI
+351 STRHI
-356 LVESASFDAV
+356 FVESASFDAV

-384 FEKGVDRALPP
+384 FEKGVDRTLPHI
-395 LAQTRYAQLLT
+395 AQTRYAQLLMH
-406 YFISGVEAGKQSVIT
+406 FISGVKQEKQTAIISPRTATIIT
-421 TKNTP
+421 L
-426 TVISLTQ
+426 SQ
-433 ESMMRKIGRD
+433 ELLVAKIGQPV
-443 IPEADITD
+443 PEKDVTD
-451 ILSRLGFTFEVVQNN
+451 ILTRLGCIVAQADSIYT
-466 SGNWGNTVNSVNF
+466 
-479 VVTVPSWRD
+479 VTVPSWRD
-488 TGDITLPEDIIEEI
+488 TGDISIPEDVIEEI

-508 ENIPGEPLPGPLAT
+508 ENIPSAPLPGPLAT
-522 ARVHGHDVMTQGIT
+522 ARVHGHDVMTQDIT
-536 RFFSEKWYRDAYTYP
+536 RFFSEKGYHDAYTYP

-558 ARFSDKN
+558 ARFSDKT
-565 PAIIQNTSENRTHLR
+565 PAVIQNTSENRTHLR

-594 YRTHTDGAFFEF
+594 YRAHTEGAFFEF
-606 WPIFDGDESLQWVG
+606 GPIFDGDESLQWVG
-620 LMWWKDVDILQADL
+620 IVWWKDLEALQADL
-634 PSYMMTYFGTPG
+634 TSYMMTYFGTPG

-714 LVEFPGT
+714 IVEFPGT

-770 VIVSFLIRNNA
+770 VVVSFLIRNNA
-781 ATITDEEAAKIQETV
+781 ATITDEEAAKVQETV
-796 ISKLAEN
+796 ISKLGESN
-803 SYQLR
+803 YQLR
-808 SA
+808 GV

>member
-1 MKISLNWARHWTETP
+1 MKISLNWARHWTWVP
-16 EYTPEAL
+16 AYTPEAL

-41 NFVFDDKI
+41 SYLYDDKI

-63 DKLWLVQVDAGK
+63 DKLGLVQVDAGK

-84 APNAKTSKY
+84 APNAKTAHY
-93 VAVALENAQLP
+93 VAVALENAELP

-118 SCGMICSLDELNL
+118 SCGMICSLDELGL
-131 QTDRALGIFPL
+131 QSDRAEGIFPL
-142 ETVWGEDTLEKH
+142 ETAWDEKTLEKH

-161 LNLTLP
+161 LNLALP

-201 AREIACIDKKQFNYA
+201 AREIACTQKTDFSGMNPETPA
-216 PLWKGESKGDCNELK
+216 ESNALSVK
-231 VTVES
+231 VES

-258 IQTLLRRS
+258 VQTLLRRS

-295 TVQGNITLR
+295 AIQGNIVLR

-326 LVIVDEKQIL
+326 LVIVDDKKIL
-336 ALAGVMG
+336 ALAGIMG

-351 STRRI
+351 STRHI
-356 LVESASFDAV
+356 FVESASFDAV

-384 FEKGVDRALPP
+384 FEKWVDRTIPS
-395 LAQTRYAQLLT
+395 LAQTRYAQLLMHFVPGAKLEKQT
-406 YFISGVEAGKQSVIT
+406 AILSSRTATIITFSQELLVAKIGQSV
-421 TKNTP
+421 
-426 TVISLTQ
+426 
-433 ESMMRKIGRD
+433 
-443 IPEADITD
+443 PEKDVVD
-451 ILSRLGFTFEVVQNN
+451 ILTRLGFQVEAKKWTY
-466 SGNWGNTVNSVNF
+466 TI
-479 VVTVPSWRD
+479 TVPSWRD
-488 TGDITLPEDIIEEI
+488 TGDITLPEDIVEEI

-508 ENIPGEPLPGPLAT
+508 ENIPSAPLPGPLAT
-522 ARVHGHDVMTQGIT
+522 ARVHGHDVMTQDIT
-536 RFFSEKWYRDAYTYP
+536 GFFSEKGYHDVYTYP

-558 ARFSDKN
+558 ARFSDKT
-565 PAIIQNTSENRTHLR
+565 PAVIQNTSENRTHLR

-594 YRTHTDGAFFEF
+594 YRTHAYGAFFEF
-606 WPIFDGDESLQWVG
+606 GPIFDGDESLQWVG
-620 LMWWKDVDILQADL
+620 IVWWKDLEVLQADL
-634 PSYMMTYFGTPG
+634 TSYMMTYFGTAG

-688 DIDDIEVYAFEIVKM
+688 DIDEIDVYAFEIVKM

-708 PMKFTP
+708 SMKFTP
-714 LVEFPGT
+714 IVEFPGT

-726 VIMPESTPVAVV
+726 IIMPESTPVAVV

-744 SHDWVSDIGVTEIYR
+744 SHEWVSDIGVSEIYR
-759 DESHIGIDKKS
+759 EESHIGIDKKS
-770 VIVSFLIRNNA
+770 VVVSFLIRNNV
-781 ATITDEEAAKIQETV
+781 ATITDQEAAKVQDLVIQ
-796 ISKLAEN
+796 KLAKKW
-803 SYQLR
+803 YMLR
-808 SA
+808 RI